1 MLEYIEILGLPASIA
16 ICLVAIFF
24 VMQLIGE
31 VLELKG
37 KVVPEFMH
45 LKKYFARRKQ
55 EQETLAKMP
64 QALANVNRFLA
75 EVQQR
80 YSDDNIAVRDTW
92 MKTVDERGIENK
104 KDIKDI
110 KEILDKHSEY
120 ILSLIIENKRN
131 TIIEFASRVANSEG
145 YFTRE
150 QFNRV
155 FKIYA
160 EYEDIIEKQ
169 GMTNGE
175 VDVAYRIIEEAYMDC
190 LKDNRFIEDM
200 RGYC

>member
-55 EQETLAKMP
+55 EQDTLAKMP
-64 QALANVNRFLA
+64 QALANVNKFLA

-80 YSDDNIAVRDTW
+80 YSDDNIAIRDAW

-104 KDIKDI
+104 RDIKDI

-155 FKIYA
+155 FKIHA

>member
-175 VDVAYRIIEEAYMDC
+175 VDVAYRIIEEAYTDC